1 MLAKSKP
8 KLNSLFII
16 VFAFFNSLSYA
27 GMADATGLFSTKES
41 KTAIVTG
48 ANRGM
53 GLGWVK
59 HFLSEGYTVIATAR
73 KPEKATDLHELQKQ
87 YKGKLL
93 IQQLDVTSEEHMAEL
108 SKMLEEKALKID
120 IAISNAGVT
129 ILENFGS
136 WTAEGFG
143 YNYKVNTLG
152 AALFAQAI
160 APSLSNGA
168 TLVQITSGG
177 GSITW
182 NKKSSELDGYRVS
195 KAGLNMLTKALSHI
209 LADKEVIVVSMSPGG
224 VKTEMNP
231 SATRSVEEAVAQMAE
246 VVSKLTMEN
255 TGTFINFKGK
265 VFPW

>member
-1 MLAKSKP
+1 MSP
-8 KLNSLFII
+8 KLNTKRTMIPVAILLSLISYGTPN
-16 VFAFFNSLSYA
+16 NSNALSHN
-27 GMADATGLFSTKES
+27 EEN

-73 KPEKATDLHELQKQ
+73 KPEKATALHELQKQ

-108 SKMLEEKALKID
+108 SKMLEEKTLKID

-182 NKKSSELDGYRVS
+182 NKKSSDLDGYRVS